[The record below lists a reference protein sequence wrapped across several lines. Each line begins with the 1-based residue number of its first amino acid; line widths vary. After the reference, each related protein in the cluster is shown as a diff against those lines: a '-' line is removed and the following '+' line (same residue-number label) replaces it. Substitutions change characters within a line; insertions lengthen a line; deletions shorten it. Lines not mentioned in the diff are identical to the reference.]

1 MFRAFVKENCVVS
14 LCPTDTSIYEN
25 YGVIIDAWFY

>member
-1 MFRAFVKENCVVS
+1 MFRAFVKENCES

-25 YGVIIDAWFY
+25 YGVIIDGWFY